1 VKIAIIGTRG
11 IPNYYGGFEQ
21 FAEYFSVFLAN
32 RGHDVHVYCPRN
44 HKYRENEYQGV
55 KLVKCY
61 DPESH
66 LGTMGQFIYDLNC
79 ILHSRKLNP
88 DVILNL
94 GYTSS
99 AIFMPLFK
107 KKVPVITN
115 MDGLEW
121 KRSKYNKLIQ
131 KFIKIS
137 ERLAVKYSNTLVSDS
152 PGIQSYIMNT
162 YTRRSVYIPYGADVP
177 DYIPSVELLPEFDVK
192 PYQYNIILARMEPE
206 NNIEVILDGVVQ
218 ARTAQKT
225 IVIGNYANRFGN
237 YLHQKFKA
245 NEKIIFLGSFYNI
258 GKLNALRYYCNV
270 YFHGHS
276 VGGTNPSLLEA
287 MASSAL
293 ICAHNNEF
301 NRNVLGGNALYFTSS
316 RDISDRLESGLSD
329 SLRKQYIL
337 NNISNIK
344 ELYNWESINLQ
355 YESTLVNAVSSKK

>member
-1 VKIAIIGTRG
+1 
-11 IPNYYGGFEQ
+11 
-21 FAEYFSVFLAN
+21 
-32 RGHDVHVYCPRN
+32 
-44 HKYRENEYQGV
+44 
-55 KLVKCY
+55 
-61 DPESH
+61 
-66 LGTMGQFIYDLNC
+66 
-79 ILHSRKLNP
+79 
-88 DVILNL
+88 
-94 GYTSS
+94 
-99 AIFMPLFK
+99 MPLFK

-152 PGIQSYIMNT
+152 PGIQSYILNT
-162 YTRRSVYIPYGADVP
+162 YSHRSVYIPYGADVP
-177 DYIPSVELLPEFDVK
+177 DYIPPVELLPEFKVE

-206 NNIEVILDGVVQ
+206 NNIEVILDGVVM
-218 ARTAQKT
+218 AKTAQKT
-225 IVIGNYANRFGN
+225 IVIGNYSNRFGT
-237 YLHQKFKA
+237 YLHQKFKG

-258 GKLNALRYYCNV
+258 EKLNALRYYCNV

-301 NRNVLGGNALYFTSS
+301 NRNVLAGNALYFASS

-329 SLRKQYIL
+329 SLRQQYIR

-344 ELYNWESINLQ
+344 ELYNWESINKQ
-355 YESTLVNAVSSKK
+355 YESILVNAVSSKK